1 MTGNEWFQAIN
12 EAETNEDVVRL
23 WQKSCNKIPN
33 GADEVTLEVH
43 KACVDTGLNGLGYP
57 RKDNESG

>member
-1 MTGNEWFQAIN
+1 MTANEWIKAIN
-12 EAETNEDVVRL
+12 EAETNEEVVKL
-23 WQKSCNKIPN
+23 WQKMWNRIPN

-43 KACVDTGLNGLGYP
+43 KACVDTVLNALGYP